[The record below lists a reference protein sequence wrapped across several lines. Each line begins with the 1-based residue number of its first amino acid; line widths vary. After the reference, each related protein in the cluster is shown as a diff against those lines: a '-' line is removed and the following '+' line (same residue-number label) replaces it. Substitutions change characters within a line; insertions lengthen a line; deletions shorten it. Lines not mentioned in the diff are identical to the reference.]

1 MKTENTIKNRAKF
14 FSLYYGQNVLYV
26 GGVGLEPI
34 GTKGWNIN
42 HPDFYL
48 MLKPLT
54 KLTDDDAINVSK
66 IWGSDVESRI
76 LGNYLSIRIATRE
89 VSETRN
95 SVGIVDYLRSKG
107 YAIPYLDLSV
117 EDLIEYGWIKLKD

>member
-1 MKTENTIKNRAKF
+1 
-14 FSLYYGQNVLYV
+14 
-26 GGVGLEPI
+26 
-34 GTKGWNIN
+34 
-42 HPDFYL
+42 

>member
-66 IWGSDVESRI
+66 IWGSNVESRI
-76 LGNYLSIRIATRE
+76 LGNSLSIRIATRE

-117 EDLIEYGWIKLKD
+117 EDLIEYGWIKLND